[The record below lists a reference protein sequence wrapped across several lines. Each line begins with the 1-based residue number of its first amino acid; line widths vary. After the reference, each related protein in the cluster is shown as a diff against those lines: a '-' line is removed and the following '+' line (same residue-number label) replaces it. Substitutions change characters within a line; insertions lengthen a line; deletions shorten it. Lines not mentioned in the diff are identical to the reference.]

1 MAVYPQI
8 PAGRRIT
15 DELLESMLP
24 LEVIKT
30 VTETVTNATTG
41 TTFQDDDELFLPGVA
56 NAVYRFELFL
66 LHSAGTTGKFK
77 MQLAAPS
84 GATVNWGVHAAHVNI
99 TSSTTVA
106 DMSLP
111 SRLVSDN
118 QQMGGG
124 DLAGTTAFIK
134 GTLIMGST
142 AGNLRLQWAQ
152 ITANAAATQVRAGS
166 WLTMKRTS

>member
-1 MAVYPQI
+1 MSVYPEI

-24 LEVIKT
+24 LEVVKT

-41 TTFQDDDELFLPGVA
+41 TTYQDDNELFLPAEVNG
-56 NAVYRFELFL
+56 VYRFKLFL
-66 LHSAGTTGKFK
+66 LHSAGTTGKFR
-77 MQLAAPS
+77 MRFSAPS
-84 GATVNWGVHAAHVNI
+84 GAAVNWGVHATHVNI

-106 DMSLP
+106 DMSNP
-111 SRLVSDN
+111 SRILSDD

-124 DLAGTTAFIK
+124 DLAGTTAYIM
-134 GTLIMGST
+134 GTLTMGST
-142 AGNLRLQWAQ
+142 AGNLMLQWAQ

-166 WLTMKRTS
+166 WLTMKRVS